1 MNRKNTIIQGTFL
14 LTAAGII
21 TKIIGFYYR
30 IFLNNEIGAS
40 GLGMYQLI
48 FPVFV
53 MGLAFCSV
61 GIQTSLSRMIAANEN
76 NYNYCIKIL
85 YTALFYSCLLSLAVM
100 AVCYYHSDFI
110 AIHFIKN
117 ASCAPLIKILSFS
130 FIPASIHS
138 CISGYCYGKEKTGL
152 PAFSQLIEQVSRVA
166 AVFLLFKLPIDKVDV
181 VMWGLVIGE
190 AFGALSSITYLF
202 IEKSKVTSKKKV
214 SVNILSLT
222 KNLFAQAIPLTF
234 NRLGT
239 NLLQSIES
247 IIFPILLCRYGYSN
261 DEALSFL
268 GIITGMA
275 LPLLLFPSALTNSLS
290 VLLLS
295 DVANSKAKKN
305 TMQIRKTIE
314 YTIEC
319 TTLIGIFCLGF
330 FFLNG
335 SQIGII
341 IFNSETAG
349 YYIKIMS
356 FLSPFIYLSSVLG
369 SIIHGLG
376 KTFIYFVCNIAV
388 MILRLVLMWILMPVY
403 GVNAYVYIVML
414 GMGLMSLFILIVLK
428 REVNYR
434 IKLYNWLI
442 KPLIYTECSFIFVIA
457 GKYILKKA
465 GIIHPALI
473 LAVCCILYC
482 IPFMLYFKRGF
493 GRIKVQ
499 KNP

>member
-1 MNRKNTIIQGTFL
+1 MAEKKKNILLQGGIL
-14 LTAAGII
+14 SGAGII

-40 GLGMYQLI
+40 GLGMYQLV

-53 MGLAFCSV
+53 MGLAICSV
-61 GIQTSLSRMIAANEN
+61 GIQTSLSRMVAANEN

-85 YTALFYSCLLSLAVM
+85 YTAIFYSCLLSFIVM
-100 AVCYYHSDFI
+100 AICYFYADFI
-110 AIHFIKN
+110 AMHFIKN
-117 ASCAPLIKILSFS
+117 ASCAPLIRILSFS

-152 PAFSQLIEQVSRVA
+152 PSFSQLIEQVSRVV
-166 AVFLLFKLPIDKVDV
+166 AVYLLFKLPIDKVDV

-190 AFGALSSITYLF
+190 AFGALISIKYIF
-202 IEKSKVTSKKKV
+202 IEKSKVTSANKV
-214 SVNILSLT
+214 SVNILSLS
-222 KNLFAQAIPLTF
+222 KNLFAQAVPLTF
-234 NRLGT
+234 NRIGT
-239 NLLQSIES
+239 NFLQSIEA

-330 FFLNG
+330 
-335 SQIGII
+335 
-341 IFNSETAG
+341 
-349 YYIKIMS
+349 
-356 FLSPFIYLSSVLG
+356 
-369 SIIHGLG
+369 
-376 KTFIYFVCNIAV
+376 
-388 MILRLVLMWILMPVY
+388 
-403 GVNAYVYIVML
+403 
-414 GMGLMSLFILIVLK
+414 LF
-428 REVNYR
+428 
-434 IKLYNWLI
+434 
-442 KPLIYTECSFIFVIA
+442 
-457 GKYILKKA
+457 
-465 GIIHPALI
+465 
-473 LAVCCILYC
+473 
-482 IPFMLYFKRGF
+482 
-493 GRIKVQ
+493 
-499 KNP
+499 